1 MSETFW
7 IALLTGAFTLA
18 SGVIGVVLTH
28 RYSRTQAE
36 AARREDRRRDA
47 RALLAQ
53 FVEAGT
59 QWAIMNR
66 ALVPAYYKAVGD
78 HSFWI
83 EWPDTDSGKTIREHS
98 LTIGRTAG
106 ELRLIVGDA
115 ELLSRIAAAQD
126 AISDDKAMSDMY
138 AEATRNGTNMGP
150 GDDAMKGAF
159 AYRHRVEAAFRSVE
173 ARAAELLRGNL

>member
-1 MSETFW
+1 VSETVW
-7 IALLTGAFTLA
+7 VALLTGGFTLA
-18 SGVIGVVLTH
+18 SGVIGVILTH

-59 QWAIMNR
+59 QWATMNR
-66 ALVPAYYKAVGD
+66 ALVPAFYKAVGD
-78 HSFWI
+78 QSFWI

-98 LTIGRTAG
+98 LAIGRTAG

-115 ELLSRIAAAQD
+115 ELLTRIAAAQD

-138 AEATRNGTNMGP
+138 AEAKHNRGNLRPT
-150 GDDAMKGAF
+150 DDAMKGAF
-159 AYRHRVEAAFRSVE
+159 AYHHKVEAAFRSVE